1 MRLEGRLRRG
11 GRGLLG
17 RGVSDVFAHDLV
29 GVAGGAEGSTAT
41 GDSTIVS
48 CAGVAT
54 AAGPGFALGLPSAL
68 DGSHHAARRNTAIRS
83 EDHRARGLEVHE
95 RGFDEPE
102 QDLTDQDAACDR
114 GGEQRD
120 EDLLVVAVEAAR

>member
-83 EDHRARGLEVHE
+83 EDRQ
-95 RGFDEPE
+95 PE
-102 QDLTDQDAACDR
+102 ALRFMNGASTSRNKISPTRTLPAI
-114 GGEQRD
+114 
-120 EDLLVVAVEAAR
+120 EAASSATKACL